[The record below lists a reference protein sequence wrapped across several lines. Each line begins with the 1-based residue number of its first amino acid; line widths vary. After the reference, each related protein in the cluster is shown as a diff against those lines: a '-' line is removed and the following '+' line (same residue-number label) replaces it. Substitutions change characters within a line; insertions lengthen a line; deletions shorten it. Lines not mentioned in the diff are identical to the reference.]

1 MLNKAGFLDIKFF
14 VYLYIKFYLYI
25 INKTTIHKLKLFLC
39 KKQDFKVQ

>member
-25 INKTTIHKLKLFLC
+25 INKTTFNKLKLFLC
-39 KKQDFKVQ
+39 KKRDFKVQ